1 MLIGLINKSL
11 AIYGVLGKA
20 CPEHGGVLS
29 VVECDRAGGLFYSST
44 RIGIKCCLLFLQAL
58 FHTIP
63 VIPICSFDLTT
74 VVNICESVPLDR
86 SSMHATFVY
95 FIISSCSL

>member
-1 MLIGLINKSL
+1 MFVVVNLNMAELSPELRVIEQVGYSIVQH
-11 AIYGVLGKA
+11 AI
-20 CPEHGGVLS
+20 S
-29 VVECDRAGGLFYSST
+29 
-44 RIGIKCCLLFLQAL
+44 IKCCLLFLQAL

-63 VIPICSFDLTT
+63 QIPICSFDLTT

>member
-1 MLIGLINKSL
+1 MFVVVNLNMAELS
-11 AIYGVLGKA
+11 
-20 CPEHGGVLS
+20 PELRVIEQVG
-29 VVECDRAGGLFYSST
+29 YSIVQHA
-44 RIGIKCCLLFLQAL
+44 IGIKCCLLFLQAL
-58 FHTIP
+58 FHSIP
-63 VIPICSFDLTT
+63 LIPFCSFDLTT

>member
-1 MLIGLINKSL
+1 MAEFSPEWSVIEQVGYSIVKH
-11 AIYGVLGKA
+11 AI
-20 CPEHGGVLS
+20 S
-29 VVECDRAGGLFYSST
+29 
-44 RIGIKCCLLFLQAL
+44 IKCCLLFLQAL

-63 VIPICSFDLTT
+63 LIPIYSFDLTT

>member
-1 MLIGLINKSL
+1 MFVVVNLNMAELSPELHVIQQVGYSIVQH
-11 AIYGVLGKA
+11 AI
-20 CPEHGGVLS
+20 S
-29 VVECDRAGGLFYSST
+29 
-44 RIGIKCCLLFLQAL
+44 IKCCLRFLQAL

-63 VIPICSFDLTT
+63 LIPLIPICSFDLTT

-95 FIISSCSL
+95 LIIPCCIL